1 MSVRFSVLI
10 PVYNREKYV
19 RQAVESV
26 LSQTFTSFEVFAI
39 DDGSTDRSAE
49 ILKSFG
55 NRIRFLQQSN
65 RGPEAA
71 RNAGAAL
78 AQGEYL
84 VFLDSDDF
92 LFPYAFETY
101 DRILRALDA
110 PLILGAE
117 VFFRDG
123 KYYRDRREYPPE
135 SFAPGPIKILQYKDY
150 FSKTVD
156 TPATNSR
163 MVLKRSVFEEVG
175 GFRKD
180 TTPLTFHNDDMHIA
194 LKVGTYGPCIIM
206 KSPNTVAYRMHETN
220 SIKGINL
227 IAEGLIRLAEAERRG
242 EYPGGDD
249 RRQERY
255 AVIGGRSSS
264 WAYRYCWRN
273 GQYRMA
279 LKLLIK
285 TAPMVAAAV
294 WGKFMRRFQE
304 PATPVLL
311 PEAEQHDPAPI
322 SVDQLAR

>member
-10 PVYNREKYV
+10 PVYNREKYI
-19 RQAVESV
+19 RQAVESI
-26 LSQTFTSFEVFAI
+26 LSQTFTNFEVFAI
-39 DDGSTDRSAE
+39 DDGSTDGSAE

-92 LFPYAFETY
+92 FFPYAFETY
-101 DRILRALDA
+101 DRIIRASNA
-110 PLILGAE
+110 PVILGAE
-117 VFFRDG
+117 VFLRDG
-123 KYYRDRREYPPE
+123 KYYRDRRVYPPE
-135 SFAPGPIKILQYKDY
+135 SFVPGPIKILEYKDY
-150 FSKTVD
+150 ISKTVD

-163 MVLKRSVFEEVG
+163 MVLKKSVFDEVG

-180 TTPLTFHNDDMHIA
+180 TTPQNFHNDDMYIA
-194 LKVGTYGPCIIM
+194 LKVGTYGPCIVM

-220 SIKGINL
+220 SIKGVNL
-227 IAEGLIRLAEAERRG
+227 IAEGLIRLADAERRG
-242 EYPGGDD
+242 EYPGGSE
-249 RRQERY
+249 RRSERY

-273 GQYRMA
+273 GQYKMA
-279 LKLLIK
+279 LKLLAN

-304 PATPVLL
+304 PPIPALL
-311 PEAEQHDPAPI
+311 REEQHDSAPI
-322 SVDQLAR
+322 PVRQNH